1 MIRTTNRG
9 KNRKGERG
17 KDGVGGGS
25 KNVHTKRTLNLCV
38 RDGPS
43 N

>member
-1 MIRTTNRG
+1 ME
-9 KNRKGERG
+9 KE
-17 KDGVGGGS
+17 KDEKDEEKMASEEGA
-25 KNVHTKRTLNLCV
+25 KTQTKRTLNLCV